1 MQPVARDPEAV
12 LNLISSIL
20 QERGPLP
27 VGEIG
32 KRLQEATSPEL
43 SLYLKETHGG
53 LKKVDPLRPQ
63 HSLTPLQVVCLSLIT
78 ESVFP
83 SFSKRL
89 NPNCFWAATISS
101 TLMYM

>member
-1 MQPVARDPEAV
+1 VQPVARDPEAV

-20 QERGPLP
+20 QDRGPLP

-53 LKKVDPLRPQ
+53 LKKVDPLPT
-63 HSLTPLQVVCLSLIT
+63 HSLPFKVFLPSLII
-78 ESVFP
+78 ESVV
-83 SFSKRL
+83 SLVSRKG
-89 NPNCFWAATISS
+89 S
-101 TLMYM
+101 TRIASGLRP